1 MISPSTQQLIGQYGL
16 AEFGGAL
23 FTPNAGMR

>member
-1 MISPSTQQLIGQYGL
+1 MIKDSTQGLISQYGL

-23 FTPNAGMR
+23 FTPNAQAN